1 MGHDA
6 TLKLGLIV
14 EKEKEKATL
23 QAKVRSY
30 RDAISF
36 QFFKHP
42 FDLECIDIEAVR
54 NLNDEL
60 LKCLD
65 RYRVLCAE
73 IEELKG

>member
-14 EKEKEKATL
+14 EKQKEKLAL
-23 QAKVRSY
+23 LAKVRSY
-30 RDAISF
+30 RESISF

-42 FDLECIDIEAVR
+42 FDLENIDIEAVKS
-54 NLNDEL
+54 LTDEL